1 METVIGILLLIS
13 FVGLV
18 IYAVKGGNMAL
29 GVIIMATLWAALAVI
44 GHFTASAEFLANN
57 EVAGNL
63 TIMARSSAAFCNGAG
78 AKHGSENTGN
88 HQGE

>member
-29 GVIIMATLWAALAVI
+29 GVIIMATLWAPWRL
-44 GHFTASAEFLANN
+44 SATLPQAQNFWP
-57 EVAGNL
+57 
-63 TIMARSSAAFCNGAG
+63 TMRSQA
-78 AKHGSENTGN
+78 T
-88 HQGE
+88 